1 MGLLKGRKPLFNLTN
16 VQFCFNAC
24 IFVGLAKNDIATAE
38 YVATVPSENQ
48 LLGGIPA
55 IDGDI
60 EFYHRNHTLAFRRQ
74 HFCAQSERNYESNPL
89 FNACPFI
96 H

>member
-16 VQFCFNAC
+16 VQFCFNPC
-24 IFVGLAKNDIATAE
+24 IFVGLAKNDIATAG

-55 IDGDI
+55 INGDI
-60 EFYHRNHTLAFRRQ
+60 VFYHRNHTLAFRR
-74 HFCAQSERNYESNPL
+74 
-89 FNACPFI
+89 
-96 H
+96 